1 MNIYTRRLKQSKIN
15 IIKSMLKMTYCITIL
30 VEDQGR
36 GLPVVLKS
44 TVDGVVALVSTWH
57 DDEESRRVEDGRM
70 CVVGVL

>member
-1 MNIYTRRLKQSKIN
+1 MCPDI
-15 IIKSMLKMTYCITIL
+15 
-30 VEDQGR
+30 
-36 GLPVVLKS
+36 PVVLKS